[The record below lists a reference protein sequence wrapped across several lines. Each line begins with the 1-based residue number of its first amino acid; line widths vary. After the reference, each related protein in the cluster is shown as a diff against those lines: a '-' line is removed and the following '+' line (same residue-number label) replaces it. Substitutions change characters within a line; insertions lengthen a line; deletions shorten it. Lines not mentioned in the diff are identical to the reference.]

1 MVKSRGSGDAAVELL
16 EVDGLR
22 RHFAGGGLLGPRSLV
37 RACDGV
43 SFSIGRGGSLVLA
56 GGSGSGKSTVARLVL
71 GLVRADAGR
80 VLFEGADALAGPAAM
95 AALRRRCQMVQQDP
109 YDSVNPQ
116 MRVKDIV
123 AEPLRLHGWGEAE
136 CRRRV
141 DEALGEARLDP
152 GSVLAKHPHALSGGQ
167 RQRVVLARALAPG
180 PSLIIADEPVSML
193 DVSVRAELLD
203 LMERL
208 RRDRGIAFLYI
219 THDLAT
225 ARFMGEQIAVMYAGR
240 IVESGPSGDVLSH
253 PEHPYTRALVAAVP
267 RPDPARRRARPPIP
281 LLERSG
287 PQQKGCALRGMCPD
301 ELAACSAE
309 PVLEPRPGKR
319 RVACFAAG

>member
-1 MVKSRGSGDAAVELL
+1 MVKSRGAGGARVELL
-16 EVDGLR
+16 EVEGLR
-22 RHFAGGGLLGPRSLV
+22 RHFAGGGLLGKKAAV

-43 SFSIGRGGSLVLA
+43 SFSVGRGGSLVLA

-80 VLFEGADALAGPAAM
+80 VLFEGADALSGAAAM

-116 MRVKDIV
+116 MRVRDIV
-123 AEPLRLHGWGEAE
+123 AEPLRLHGWGPAE

-141 DEALGEARLDP
+141 EEALGEVRLDP
-152 GSVLAKHPHALSGGQ
+152 DAVSSKHPHALSGGQ

-208 RRDRGIAFLYI
+208 RRERGIAFLYI

-240 IVESGPSGDVLSH
+240 IVESGPAAGVLGR

-267 RPDPARRRARPPIP
+267 RPDPARRLGRPPIP
-281 LLERSG
+281 LLERRAP
-287 PQQKGCALRGMCPD
+287 PQSGCALRGMCPK
-301 ELAACSAE
+301 EFAACARE
-309 PVLEPRPGKR
+309 PVLEGRPGGR
-319 RVACFAAG
+319 RVACFAPG